1 MQGVTV
7 PDEKERNW
15 TRLNYIVWSLVILVT
30 VAGWVSLERLRSQLE
45 QAEEKIGE
53 AELLT
58 AQLGSQM
65 DAYDAAARES
75 LQYIEM
81 ETERLTSNQES
92 IARLCR
98 MDRNGQNPTIA
109 SLCANLEYLG
119 SGNDYS
125 KFLQIETKAASE
137 RGAGEFAASLETY
150 GEALTELATIENL
163 FIGNESEYDLK
174 RMTLLEGQAFGL
186 YRLDR
191 LEEARTRLD
200 QALALEDIETRAV
213 SGFVYSTDLKVRC
226 EQDIAGSQAS
236 RIYEQYQRQLANVRE
251 LEASRIDAGS
261 VKNKMT
267 ALQGRFW
274 REYRTDD
281 EKYFRQDK
289 ELKIVCGLN

>member
-1 MQGVTV
+1 MKIWKSIGVV
-7 PDEKERNW
+7 AW
-15 TRLNYIVWSLVILVT
+15 ALVIILAIGAYLSFLHVKT
-30 VAGWVSLERLRSQLE
+30 ILETADERI
-45 QAEEKIGE
+45 AA
-53 AELLT
+53 AELLS
-58 AQLGSQM
+58 AQMGSQM

-191 LEEARTRLD
+191 LEEARARLD

-213 SGFVYSTDLKVRC
+213 SGFVYSTDLKVCC

-274 REYRTDD
+274 REYRADD